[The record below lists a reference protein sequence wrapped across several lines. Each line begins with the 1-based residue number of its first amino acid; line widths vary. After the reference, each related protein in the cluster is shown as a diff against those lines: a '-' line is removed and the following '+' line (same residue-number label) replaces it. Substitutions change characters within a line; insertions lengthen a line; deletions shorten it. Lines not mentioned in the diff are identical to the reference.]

1 MKDFIWKAS
10 KRAMTTKE
18 LFDYGRV
25 FYIPESVV
33 PKLCKISSFEKDP
46 TKVDRHLKIKM
57 VTKHV
62 VTRKEHRGF
71 VVEEGAEFIIPFYYL
86 YLSVNNCGYS
96 PELVVYK
103 SVSLENGNFVFVPGA
118 EETTEN
124 LKAWSDKVSDLAETV
139 AAEME
144 ESSNKEKYE
153 NTTFDAEVEDTVYVG
168 KTLDITVSEDMTV
181 AEFKAEVKNVLGIV
195 PCIFQYQKKV
205 KDANAP
211 LKSIGVKGNTVVKV
225 GPYFEIGDVNDLL
238 QEQLQLEKVAF
249 YFKYINRP
257 WAYIM
262 VDEPLSSVHR
272 LPSVWRSIQ
281 VSIFIRIVNLIDVDK
296 LD

>member
-10 KRAMTTKE
+10 KRAMTAKE

-46 TKVDRHLKIKM
+46 TKVDRNLKIKM

-62 VTRKEHRGF
+62 VTHEEHRGF
-71 VVEEGAEFIIPFYYL
+71 VVEEGAESIIPFYEL
-86 YLSVNNCGYS
+86 YRRADHDCEPDMY
-96 PELVVYK
+96 VYK
-103 SVSLENGNFVFVPGA
+103 SVALENGNFTYVPGSKEA
-118 EETTEN
+118 TES
-124 LKAWSDKVSDLAETV
+124 LKAWYEKVYDFAEEATEEWKTSDE
-139 AAEME
+139 
-144 ESSNKEKYE
+144 EKYQ
-153 NTTFDAEVEDTVYVG
+153 NTTFDVEVEDTVYVG

-195 PCIFQYQKKV
+195 PYIFQYQKKV

-262 VDEPLSSVHR
+262 VDEPLSNVHH